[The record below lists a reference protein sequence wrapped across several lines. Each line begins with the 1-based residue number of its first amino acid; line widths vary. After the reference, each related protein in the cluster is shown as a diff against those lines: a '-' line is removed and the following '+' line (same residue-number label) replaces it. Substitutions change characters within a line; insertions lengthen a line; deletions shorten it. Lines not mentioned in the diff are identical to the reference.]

1 MKKIKVLMLGWE
13 FPPIINGGL
22 GVACLGLSKA
32 LSKEVD
38 LTLILPK
45 SDPSIVLNKVD
56 IIGLNQQE
64 RIRIREDFQ
73 TNFYEELENVY
84 TLPANI
90 APYQPITETRI
101 ESKQVKKSKK
111 QKLVRSEFYKPF
123 EIENLY
129 GNDTIQKVIE
139 YASVSA
145 DMCMEWN
152 FDVIHCHDWMTMLA
166 GVEIKQRT
174 GKPLVLHVHS
184 LEYDR
189 NQGNVDSWVYQ
200 VEKHAMEQADAI
212 LPVSNYTGNI
222 AVAHYGINP
231 RKIHS
236 VHNGVEKVIPYKVAK
251 PFPEK
256 IVLFIGRV
264 THQKGP
270 EYFVEV
276 ASKVLKEYPLA
287 RFVVAGTGDKL
298 KELIETGAHKH
309 LGLNIHFTGFL
320 SKEKIH
326 DLLAMA
332 DVYCM
337 PSVSEPF
344 GLSAL
349 EAAQFGVPCV
359 VSKQSGV
366 SEVLMGALKVDFWD
380 IDKMAH
386 YILMLLKD
394 PTFAKTISGNAQFDL
409 EYCTWEHAAS
419 EIQDIYKKL
428 LA

>member
-1 MKKIKVLMLGWE
+1 MLGWE

-32 LSKEVD
+32 LAKQVE

-45 SDPSIVLNKVD
+45 SDPSILLNQVD

-73 TNFYEELENVY
+73 TDFYAELENVY

-90 APYQPITETRI
+90 SPYQTAAEPVIQT
-101 ESKQVKKSKK
+101 KKVHKSKTHK
-111 QKLVRSEFYKPF
+111 IVRSEFYKPF
-123 EIENLY
+123 QIDALY
-129 GNDTIQKVIE
+129 GDDTIQKVIE

-145 DMCMEWN
+145 DMCMDWD
-152 FDVIHCHDWMTMLA
+152 FDIIHCHDWMTMLA

-189 NQGNVDSWVYQ
+189 NQGNINDHNWVYQ
-200 VEKHAMEQADAI
+200 VEKHAMEMADAI
-212 LPVSNYTGNI
+212 LPVSDYTGNV
-222 AVAHYGINP
+222 AVSHYGINP

-236 VHNGVEKVIPYKVAK
+236 VHNGVEKIKPYKVDK

-264 THQKGP
+264 TQQKGP

-366 SEVLMGALKVDFWD
+366 SEVLIGALKADFWD
-380 IDKMAH
+380 VDKMSH

-394 PTFAKTISGNAQFDL
+394 PDFAKTVSANAHFDL
-409 EYCTWEHAAS
+409 EHCTWENAALETK
-419 EIQDIYKKL
+419 EIYNQL

>member
-1 MKKIKVLMLGWE
+1 MSKPRVLMLGWE

-32 LSKEVD
+32 LAKQVE

-45 SDPSIVLNKVD
+45 SDPSIVLNKVEV
-56 IIGLNQQE
+56 IGLNQQE
-64 RIRIREDFQ
+64 KIRIREEFQ
-73 TNFYEELENVY
+73 REFYEELEEVY
-84 TLPANI
+84 SIPMSVLPYQIPTLPI
-90 APYQPITETRI
+90 R
-101 ESKQVKKSKK
+101 SLKKNSTTKNKK
-111 QKLVRSEFYKPF
+111 ISFTEFYKPF
-123 EIENLY
+123 QIDDLY
-129 GNDTIQKVIE
+129 GDDTIQKVIE
-139 YASVSA
+139 YAAVCA
-145 DMCMEWN
+145 DMCMDWDFEI
-152 FDVIHCHDWMTMLA
+152 IHCHDWMTMLA
-166 GVEIKQRT
+166 GVEIKHRT

-189 NQGNVDSWVYQ
+189 NNGNTNSWVYQ
-200 VEKHAMEQADAI
+200 IEKQAMHEADAI
-212 LPVSNYTGNI
+212 LPVSDYTGRI
-222 AVAHYGINP
+222 AIEHYDVSP
-231 RKIHS
+231 RNIHS
-236 VHNGVEKVIPYKVAK
+236 VHNGIEKVIPFHMDK

-256 IVLFIGRV
+256 VVLFIGRV

-270 EYFVEV
+270 EYFIEV
-276 ASKVLKEYPLA
+276 ASQVLKEFPLA

-298 KELIETGAHKH
+298 KEMIETGAYKH
-309 LGLNIHFTGFL
+309 LGLNVHFTGFL
-320 SKEKIH
+320 NRDKIH
-326 DLLAMA
+326 ELLAMA

-366 SEVLMGALKVDFWD
+366 SEVLIGALKADYWD

-394 PTFAKTISGNAQFDL
+394 PDFAHTVSENAHFDL
-409 EYCTWEHAAS
+409 EHCTWENAAI
-419 EIQDIYKKL
+419 EIKEIYNQL

>member
-1 MKKIKVLMLGWE
+1 MLGWE

-32 LSKEVD
+32 LSKQVE

-45 SDPSIVLNKVD
+45 SDPSILLKKVE

-64 RIRIREDFQ
+64 RIRIREDFK
-73 TNFYEELENVY
+73 TDFYAELENVY
-84 TLPANI
+84 TLPTNI
-90 APYQPITETRI
+90 FPYEPIAETTVVTKKTR
-101 ESKQVKKSKK
+101 KSKTTK
-111 QKLVRSEFYKPF
+111 SIQSEFYKPF
-123 EIENLY
+123 EIDQLY
-129 GNDTIQKVIE
+129 GDNTIQKVIE

-145 DMCMEWN
+145 DMCMEWD

-166 GVEIKQRT
+166 GIEIKHRT
-174 GKPLVLHVHS
+174 GKPLVLHIHS

-189 NQGNVDSWVYQ
+189 NQGRTDNWVYQ
-200 VEKHAMEQADAI
+200 VEKNAMEIADAI
-212 LPVSNYTGNI
+212 LPVSNYTGTI
-222 AVAHYGINP
+222 ATSHYGINP

-236 VHNGVEKVIPYKVAK
+236 VHNGVEKIKPYKVEK

-264 THQKGP
+264 TQQKGP
-270 EYFVEV
+270 EFFIEV

-298 KELIETGAHKH
+298 KELIESGANKH

-320 SKEKIH
+320 NSEKIH

-359 VSKQSGV
+359 ISKQSGV
-366 SEVLMGALKVDFWD
+366 SEVLTGALKVDYWD

-394 PTFAKTISGNAQFDL
+394 PAFAKTVSDNAHFDL
-409 EYCTWEHAAS
+409 EYCTWEHAAL
-419 EIQDIYKKL
+419 EIKEIYNQL

>member
-1 MKKIKVLMLGWE
+1 MLGWE

-32 LSKEVD
+32 LAKQVD

-45 SDPSIVLNKVD
+45 SDPSVVLKQVD

-64 RIRIREDFQ
+64 RIRIREEFQ

-84 TLPANI
+84 TLPSNI
-90 APYQPITETRI
+90 APYQTPTETI
-101 ESKQVKKSKK
+101 VETKKRSLSKK
-111 QKLVRSEFYKPF
+111 KKTLHPEFYKPF
-123 EIENLY
+123 EINQLY
-129 GNDTIQKVIE
+129 GDDTVQKVIE
-139 YASVSA
+139 YAAVCA
-145 DMCMEWN
+145 DMCMEWD
-152 FDVIHCHDWMTMLA
+152 FDIIHCHDWMTMLA
-166 GVEIKQRT
+166 GLEIKQRS
-174 GKPLVLHVHS
+174 GKPLVLHIHS
-184 LEYDR
+184 LETDR
-189 NQGNVDSWVYQ
+189 NPGNTHSWVYQ
-200 VEKHAMEQADAI
+200 VEKHVMEMADAV
-212 LPVSNYTGNI
+212 LPVSNYTGTI
-222 AVAHYGINP
+222 AASQYGINP

-236 VHNGVEKVIPYKVAK
+236 VHNGVEKITPYKIAK

-270 EYFVEV
+270 EYFIEV
-276 ASKVLKEYPLA
+276 ASNVLKEYPLA

-298 KELIETGAHKH
+298 KELIEKGAYKH
-309 LGLNIHFTGFL
+309 LGLNVHFTGFL

-380 IDKMAH
+380 IDKMSH

-394 PTFAKTISGNAQFDL
+394 PTFAKTIADNAHFDL
-409 EYCTWEHAAS
+409 EYCTWEHAAL
-419 EIQDIYKKL
+419 EIQEVYKKIV
-428 LA
+428 A

>member
-1 MKKIKVLMLGWE
+1 MKKTKVLMLGWE

-32 LSKEVD
+32 LSKQVD

-45 SDPSIVLNKVD
+45 SDPSILLKKVE

-64 RIRIREDFQ
+64 RIRIREDYK
-73 TNFYEELENVY
+73 TDFYAELENVY
-84 TLPANI
+84 SLPTNI
-90 APYQPITETRI
+90 SPYEPIEESTVVTKKTR
-101 ESKQVKKSKK
+101 KSKITK
-111 QKLVRSEFYKPF
+111 TIRSEFYKPF
-123 EIENLY
+123 EIEQLY
-129 GNDTIQKVIE
+129 GDNTIQKVIE

-145 DMCMEWN
+145 DMCMEWD

-166 GVEIKQRT
+166 GIEIKNRT
-174 GKPLVLHVHS
+174 GKPLVLHIHS

-189 NQGNVDSWVYQ
+189 NQGRTDNWVYQ
-200 VEKHAMEQADAI
+200 VEKNAMEIADAI
-212 LPVSNYTGNI
+212 LPVSNYTGTI
-222 AVAHYGINP
+222 ATTHYGINP

-236 VHNGVEKVIPYKVAK
+236 VHNGVEKIKPYKVEK

-264 THQKGP
+264 TQQKGP
-270 EYFVEV
+270 EFFMDV

-298 KELIETGAHKH
+298 KELIESGAHKH

-320 SKEKIH
+320 NSEKIH

-359 VSKQSGV
+359 ISKQSGV
-366 SEVLMGALKVDFWD
+366 SEVLTGALKVDYWD

-394 PTFAKTISGNAQFDL
+394 PAFAKTVSDNAHFDL
-409 EYCTWEHAAS
+409 EYCTWEHAAL
-419 EIQDIYKKL
+419 EIKEVYNQL

>member
-1 MKKIKVLMLGWE
+1 MLGWE

-32 LSKEVD
+32 LSKQVD

-45 SDPSIVLNKVD
+45 SDPSILLNQVD

-64 RIRIREDFQ
+64 QIRIREDFQ
-73 TNFYEELENVY
+73 TDFYAELENVY

-90 APYQPITETRI
+90 LPYQTIAEPEITT
-101 ESKQVKKSKK
+101 KKVQKVKK
-111 QKLVRSEFYKPF
+111 QKVARSEFYKPF
-123 EIENLY
+123 KIDNLY
-129 GNDTIQKVIE
+129 DSDTIQKVIE

-145 DMCMEWN
+145 DMCMDWD

-174 GKPLVLHVHS
+174 GKPLVLHIHS

-189 NQGNVDSWVYQ
+189 NPGSTNNWVYQ
-200 VEKHAMEQADAI
+200 VEKHAMEMADAI
-212 LPVSNYTGNI
+212 LPVSDYTGTI
-222 AVAHYGINP
+222 AVKEYGINP

-236 VHNGVEKVIPYKVAK
+236 VHNGVEKITPFKIEK

-270 EYFVEV
+270 EYFIEV
-276 ASKVLKEYPLA
+276 ASKVLKEYPMA

-298 KELIETGAHKH
+298 KELIETGAHKQ
-309 LGLNIHFTGFL
+309 LGLNVHFTGFL

-349 EAAQFGVPCV
+349 EAAQFGVPCI

-366 SEVLMGALKVDFWD
+366 SEVLIGALKVDFWD
-380 IDKMAH
+380 VDKMAH
-386 YILMLLKD
+386 YILMLLND
-394 PTFAKTISGNAQFDL
+394 PSFAKTISTNAHFDL
-409 EYCTWEHAAS
+409 EYCTWENAAL
-419 EIQDIYKKL
+419 EIKDIYNDL

>member
-1 MKKIKVLMLGWE
+1 MLGWE

-32 LSKEVD
+32 LAKQVN

-45 SDPSIVLNKVD
+45 SDHSLILNQID

-73 TNFYEELENVY
+73 TDFYSELENVY

-90 APYQPITETRI
+90 LPYPSNTLAQTKKTKTVR
-101 ESKQVKKSKK
+101 KSKMRK
-111 QKLVRSEFYKPF
+111 VVRSEFYKPF
-123 EIENLY
+123 EIDALY
-129 GNDTIQKVIE
+129 GEDTIQKVIE
-139 YASVSA
+139 YATISA
-145 DMCMEWN
+145 DMCMDWK

-189 NQGNVDSWVYQ
+189 NPGNTNNWVYQ
-200 VEKHAMEQADAI
+200 VEKHAMEMADAI
-212 LPVSNYTGNI
+212 LPVSDYTGT
-222 AVAHYGINP
+222 VAMKQYGINP

-236 VHNGVEKVIPYKVAK
+236 VHNGVEKIKPFKIEK

-270 EYFVEV
+270 EYFIEV
-276 ASKVLKEYPLA
+276 ASKVLEKYPLA

-366 SEVLMGALKVDFWD
+366 SEVLIGALKVDFWD
-380 IDKMAH
+380 VDKMAH
-386 YILMLLKD
+386 YILMLLED
-394 PTFAKTISGNAQFDL
+394 PAFAKTVSANAHFDL
-409 EYCTWEHAAS
+409 EHCTWENAAL
-419 EIQDIYKKL
+419 EIKDVYNQL

>member
-1 MKKIKVLMLGWE
+1 MLGWE
-13 FPPIINGGL
+13 FPPVINGGL

-32 LSKEVD
+32 LSKHVE

-45 SDPSIVLNKVD
+45 SDPDIALKQVD

-73 TNFYEELENVY
+73 TDFYAELENVY

-90 APYQPITETRI
+90 APYQTIAEPITETKSVQKSPPRRT
-101 ESKQVKKSKK
+101 KK
-111 QKLVRSEFYKPF
+111 VTRSEFYKPF
-123 EIENLY
+123 QIEHLY
-129 GNDTIQKVIE
+129 GDDTIQKVIE
-139 YASVSA
+139 YAAVSA
-145 DMCMEWN
+145 DMCMEWD

-174 GKPLVLHVHS
+174 GKPLVLHIHS

-189 NQGNVDSWVYQ
+189 SQGNSNNWVYQ
-200 VEKHAMEQADAI
+200 VEKHAMETADAI

-222 AVAHYGINP
+222 AVQHYGINP

-236 VHNGVEKVIPYKVAK
+236 VHNGVEKITSYKVEK

-270 EYFVEV
+270 EYFIEV
-276 ASKVLKEYPLA
+276 ASKVLQEYPLA

-366 SEVLMGALKVDFWD
+366 SEVLIGALKADFWD
-380 IDKMAH
+380 VDKMAH

-394 PTFAKTISGNAQFDL
+394 PDFAKTISDNAHFDL
-409 EYCTWEHAAS
+409 EHCTWEHAAV
-419 EIQDIYKKL
+419 EIQDVYNQL

>member
-1 MKKIKVLMLGWE
+1 MLGWE

-32 LSKEVD
+32 LAKQVE

-45 SDPSIVLNKVD
+45 SDPSIILNQVD

-73 TNFYEELENVY
+73 TDFYAELENVY

-90 APYQPITETRI
+90 SPYQTTAEPVIQT
-101 ESKQVKKSKK
+101 KKVHKSKTHK
-111 QKLVRSEFYKPF
+111 IVRSEFYKPF
-123 EIENLY
+123 QIEALY
-129 GNDTIQKVIE
+129 GDDTIQKVIE

-145 DMCMEWN
+145 DMCMDWD

-189 NQGNVDSWVYQ
+189 NQGNINNHNWVYQ
-200 VEKHAMEQADAI
+200 VEKHAMEMADAI
-212 LPVSNYTGNI
+212 LPVSDYTGNI
-222 AVAHYGINP
+222 AVNHYGINP

-236 VHNGVEKVIPYKVAK
+236 VHNGVEKIKPYKVDK

-264 THQKGP
+264 TQQKGP

-366 SEVLMGALKVDFWD
+366 SEVLIGALKVDFWD
-380 IDKMAH
+380 VDKMSH

-394 PTFAKTISGNAQFDL
+394 PAFAKTVSANAHFDL
-409 EYCTWEHAAS
+409 EYCTWENAAL
-419 EIQDIYKKL
+419 EIKEVYNQL